1 MMKDEE
7 VMDNFLYSAFKK
19 ERKGFF
25 FIFESSLGRLVL
37 LDVLNNATIL
47 MAITMASKRVIEF
60 F

>member
-1 MMKDEE
+1 MKDEE